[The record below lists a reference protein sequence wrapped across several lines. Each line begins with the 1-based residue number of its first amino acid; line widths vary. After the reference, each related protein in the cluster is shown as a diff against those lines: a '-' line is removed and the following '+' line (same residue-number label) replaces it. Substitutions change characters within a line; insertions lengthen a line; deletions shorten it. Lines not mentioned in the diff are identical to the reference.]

1 MLSDRIVSESITIRE
16 EKLLIE
22 DIKDIEKA
30 RSKVIYL
37 STRRAK
43 LQDTMD
49 GNEATQ
55 DKDKVSIL
63 HCNFIFCFS
72 MHLPKK
78 EKVSDDQHSGH

>member
-1 MLSDRIVSESITIRE
+1 MLSDRVVSESITIRE
-16 EKLLIE
+16 EKLLVK

-30 RSKVIYL
+30 KSKVIYL
-37 STRRAK
+37 YTNRAK

-63 HCNFIFCFS
+63 PYNFIFCFW
-72 MHLPKK
+72 MHFPKK
-78 EKVSDDQHSGH
+78 ENGSDDQHTGH

>member
-37 STRRAK
+37 STSRAK

-49 GNEATQ
+49 GNEAMQ

-63 HCNFIFCFS
+63 HCNSIFCFWT
-72 MHLPKK
+72 HFPKK